1 MFTHIYILTYFIPEG
16 TISHLSGRDIMTDI
30 GVNIAKFK
38 LAIFASFIN
47 GLQVIMR
54 V

>member
-16 TISHLSGRDIMTDI
+16 TIGHPPGRDIMTDTS
-30 GVNIAKFK
+30 VNIAKFK
-38 LAIFASFIN
+38 LAVFASVIN
-47 GLQVIMR
+47 GLQVIKR

>member
-1 MFTHIYILTYFIPEG
+1 MFTHIYILTYFSPIG
-16 TISHLSGRDIMTDI
+16 AIGGLSGCDIMTDI

-38 LAIFASFIN
+38 LAVFASFIN
-47 GLQVIMR
+47 GLQVIRR

>member
-1 MFTHIYILTYFIPEG
+1 MFTHIYIITYFIPECPIG
-16 TISHLSGRDIMTDI
+16 HHYGRDIMTDT

-38 LAIFASFIN
+38 LAVFASFIN